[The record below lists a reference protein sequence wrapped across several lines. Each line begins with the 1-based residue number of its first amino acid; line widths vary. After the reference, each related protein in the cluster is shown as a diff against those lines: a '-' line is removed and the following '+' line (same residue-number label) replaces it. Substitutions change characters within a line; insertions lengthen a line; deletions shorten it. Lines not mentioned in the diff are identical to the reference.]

1 MLERIYADSAVI
13 DGNLISPA
21 KNFPT
26 IGSFVSIIVTN
37 AIVVAGII
45 AFIFIIVGGFGI
57 ISGAGNSDPK
67 QIQQGT
73 KTLTMAVAGLLIVIF
88 ALWFMQ
94 AISIFVG
101 FDVLNPP
108 GT

>member
-1 MLERIYADSAVI
+1 MLERIYADTAII

-21 KNFPT
+21 KNFPD
-26 IGSFVSIIVTN
+26 IGSFVSVIVTN
-37 AIVVAGII
+37 SIVIAGVI
-45 AFIFIIVGGFGI
+45 AFIFIIIGGFGI

-67 QIQQGT
+67 QIEQGT

-94 AISIFVG
+94 ALKLFLG
-101 FDVLNPP
+101 FDPLNPP